1 MDIQLDLEKHLKE
14 NVTNS
19 KTKKYNALKHSFEVL
34 LKFLSNTFFK
44 NNNYNIINILLE
56 KILIGYHEVFT
67 SFSLENRKIKQI
79 NYNLNEQYEKMS
91 KDLFNY
97 NKILKERQKN
107 IENLQKRI
115 SLLESDINKKNI
127 QNSKKNIN
135 LNINNN
141 KNTNQNIKFNDNNE
155 QNKKVYELN
164 KKNLEDLDAIYFFD
178 KIKENTIKKR
188 DISIPKI
195 ELKKLEEQKDN
206 EEGEEE
212 EYEIEEINRT
222 VVFGDICG
230 FFISL
235 GDIRFTSDY
244 FNKIRNSFI
253 L

>member
-1 MDIQLDLEKHLKE
+1 M
-14 NVTNS
+14 
-19 KTKKYNALKHSFEVL
+19 
-34 LKFLSNTFFK
+34 
-44 NNNYNIINILLE
+44 
-56 KILIGYHEVFT
+56 
-67 SFSLENRKIKQI
+67 
-79 NYNLNEQYEKMS
+79 
-91 KDLFNY
+91 
-97 NKILKERQKN
+97 
-107 IENLQKRI
+107 
-115 SLLESDINKKNI
+115 
-127 QNSKKNIN
+127 
-135 LNINNN
+135 
-141 KNTNQNIKFNDNNE
+141 
-155 QNKKVYELN
+155 
-164 KKNLEDLDAIYFFD
+164 EDLDAIYFFD